1 MREQSGTGAGDGGM
15 AYVMFTSGSTGRPKA
30 AAIAQRAIV
39 RLVRNTNYIT
49 LTVRQSGAGVE
60 RFV

>member
-1 MREQSGTGAGDGGM
+1 M